1 MPETS
6 RALRKLSET
15 LDKLSIEHMLIGG
28 FALAAFGQIRAT
40 QDIDMAIAASYA
52 KCVGLERHL
61 KKVGYQVSPKPDP
74 NAPVFLVTDLKLM
87 LEIEM
92 WTKPDGVVF
101 DTVLM
106 RRRVR
111 VNPYNDDFSMFT
123 IGPEDFIVNKLAR
136 RDRGVQDELD
146 VVSVLELQKGKLD
159 YAYLMRRA
167 KQADIIELL
176 ETLMQKSGTNI
187 E

>member
-1 MPETS
+1 
-6 RALRKLSET
+6 
-15 LDKLSIEHMLIGG
+15 MLIGG
-28 FALAAFGQIRAT
+28 FALAAYGQIRAT
-40 QDIDMAIAASYA
+40 QDIDMAIAASYSKSA
-52 KCVGLERHL
+52 ELESHL
-61 KKVGYQVSPKPDP
+61 EKLGYQVSAKPDP
-74 NAPVFLVTDLKLM
+74 APVFFVTDLKLM

-101 DTVLM
+101 DSELM

-111 VNPYNDDFSMFT
+111 VNPYTDDFEMFA

-159 YAYLMRRA
+159 YPYLRKRA
-167 KQADIIELL
+167 KQANVIELL
-176 ETLMQKSGTNI
+176 ETLTQKSGMKI
-187 E
+187 D

>member
-1 MPETS
+1 
-6 RALRKLSET
+6 
-15 LDKLSIEHMLIGG
+15 MLIGG
-28 FALAAFGQIRAT
+28 FALAAYGQIRAT
-40 QDIDMAIAASYA
+40 QDIDMAIAASCA
-52 KCVGLERHL
+52 KSAELETHL
-61 KKVGYQVSPKPDP
+61 EKSGYQVSPKPDP
-74 NAPVFLVTDLKLM
+74 AAPVFLVTDLKLM
-87 LEIEM
+87 LEVEM

-101 DTVLM
+101 DTELM
-106 RRRVR
+106 CRRVR
-111 VNPYNDDFSMFT
+111 VNPYNDDFEMFT

-146 VVSVLELQKGKLD
+146 AVSVLELQKGKLD
-159 YAYLMRRA
+159 YPYLRHRA

>member
-1 MPETS
+1 
-6 RALRKLSET
+6 
-15 LDKLSIEHMLIGG
+15 MLIGG
-28 FALAAFGQIRAT
+28 FALAAYGQIRAT

-52 KCVGLERHL
+52 KSAELESYL
-61 KKVGYQVSPKPDP
+61 EKLGYQVSPKPNP
-74 NAPVFLVTDLKLM
+74 NAPVFLVTDLKTL
-87 LEIEM
+87 LEVEM

-101 DTVLM
+101 DAELM

-111 VNPYNDDFSMFT
+111 VNPYNDDFEMFT

-146 VVSVLELQKGKLD
+146 VVSVLKLQKGKLD
-159 YAYLMRRA
+159 YPYLRRRA
-167 KQADIIELL
+167 KQADIIEIL

-187 E
+187 D

>member
-1 MPETS
+1 LPGTS
-6 RALRKLSET
+6 RALRKLSGI

-28 FALAAFGQIRAT
+28 FALAAYGQIRAT

-52 KCVGLERHL
+52 QSAELESHL
-61 KKVGYQVSPKPDP
+61 EKLGYQVSPKPDP
-74 NAPVFLVTDLKLM
+74 AVPMFFVTDLKLM
-87 LEIEM
+87 LVEM

-101 DTVLM
+101 DSELM

-111 VNPYNDDFSMFT
+111 VNPYTDDFEMFA

-159 YAYLMRRA
+159 YPYLRKRA
-167 KQADIIELL
+167 KQANVIELL
-176 ETLMQKSGTNI
+176 ETLTLKSGMKI
-187 E
+187 D

>member
-1 MPETS
+1 
-6 RALRKLSET
+6 
-15 LDKLSIEHMLIGG
+15 MLIGG
-28 FALAAFGQIRAT
+28 FALAAYGQIRAT

-52 KCVGLERHL
+52 KSAELESHL
-61 KKVGYQVSPKPDP
+61 EKLGYQVSPKPDP

-87 LEIEM
+87 LEVEM

-101 DTVLM
+101 DTELM

-111 VNPYNDDFSMFT
+111 VNPYNDDFEMFT

-136 RDRGVQDELD
+136 GDRGVQDELD

-159 YAYLMRRA
+159 YPYLRKRA
-167 KQADIIELL
+167 KQADVIELL

-187 E
+187 D